1 MRKKALEYN
10 GKQYSSLRA
19 LSEACGVDQK
29 LLSSR
34 LRLGWSL
41 DDAVNTGVGERN
53 AVPVTY
59 HGKEYPTMQALA
71 EALDLNYD
79 RLRSRIQTRNWS
91 VEKAVD
97 EELITGTPVK
107 YQGETYS
114 SIAALAQS
122 CGIDY
127 RLLQGRLQRGWSV
140 EQSVQ
145 TEKVLLGA
153 KPVSWK
159 GQEYRS
165 LKQLADEL
173 KLPETSLARAYSQSG
188 SIGEAV
194 DLSIENRRE
203 TKASLW
209 GVEYPSVRGI
219 AAAFGLN
226 YQTLHSA
233 LSRGEVMEDAV
244 KRILNTEPILFDG
257 IKYACFSDLCGA
269 YQIQPVNVHLRLKLG
284 MPLEDALTLPI
295 QASRNGKSICY
306 RGQDYP
312 SRIAM
317 CREFGISVQCVY
329 GQLRYIDTDFLQMFD
344 VLAQLKECAGLPQNY
359 QLNYIPA
366 CIFHREPVKT
376 ISQLAKKVG
385 IETAKLY
392 AHKAEHG
399 FSNVFDALRSMKAT
413 LKPVYHID
421 GRTYTHSQLSERYS
435 GFQIQ
440 RFESARTRIPVFP
453 QLQGVDFESGCM
465 DILELRRQLL
475 SEHGL
480 VEAPAQAGQQDS
492 EPEQSMAFMSL

>member
-1 MRKKALEYN
+1 M
-10 GKQYSSLRA
+10 
-19 LSEACGVDQK
+19 DQK

-34 LRLGWSL
+34 LQLGWSL

-71 EALDLNYD
+71 EAFDLNYD

-122 CGIDY
+122 SGIDY

-153 KPVSWK
+153 KPVSWQ

-173 KLPETSLARAYSQSG
+173 KLPETSLSRAYSQSG
-188 SIGEAV
+188 NIGEAV
-194 DLSIENRRE
+194 DLCRENRRE

-209 GVEYPSVRGI
+209 GVEYPSVCGI

-244 KRILNTEPILFDG
+244 KRILNTEPILFG
-257 IKYACFSDLCGA
+257 GTKYECFSDLCGA
-269 YQIQPVNVHLRLKLG
+269 YQIQPVNVHMRLKSG
-284 MPLEDALTLPI
+284 MSLEDTLNLPI
-295 QASRNGKSICY
+295 QASRNGKGICY
-306 RGQDYP
+306 RGQNYS

-317 CREFGISVQCVY
+317 CREFGISTQCVY

-344 VLAQLKECAGLPQNY
+344 VLTHLKECASLPKSY

-366 CIFHREPVKT
+366 CIFQGEPVKT
-376 ISQLAKKVG
+376 ISELAKKVG
-385 IETAKLY
+385 IEITKLY
-392 AHKAEHG
+392 THKTDHG
-399 FSNVFDALRSMKAT
+399 FSNVFDALRSMQAAI
-413 LKPVYHID
+413 KPVYHID
-421 GRTYTHSQLSERYS
+421 GKTYTRSQMTERYS

-440 RFESARTRIPVFP
+440 RFESARTFVPVFP
-453 QLQGVDFESGCM
+453 QLQGIDFESGCT
-465 DILELRRQLL
+465 DILELRRQILI
-475 SEHGL
+475 EHDL
-480 VEAPAQAGQQDS
+480 FEPPMQTDS
-492 EPEQSMAFMSL
+492 QESKLEQGMAFMSL